1 MLNYKQYMKQLA
13 AFVILFSLLMSAC
26 TKQQADNSTL
36 DKGLQFATTQGYQAT
51 DSAFVQAKY
60 LANQGESREAL
71 DLLLARLNGDIQ
83 VEQYGELY
91 LKITMWAG
99 NLYYSLFNLD
109 SAFHYWNLTIL
120 KAEEEKK
127 YELLA
132 SVQTNIGNIYLQKE
146 YTHSALQY
154 FLDAK
159 KTMEELGLQDD
170 NYYVTCFNIA
180 VAYAVL
186 RQFDE
191 AAYQLKML
199 KDVESPRLKLL
210 YFLNMSDLGRRTEN
224 KDEFVVYLD
233 SASQYLS
240 AFGMFKDIYDRH
252 ALESALELE
261 VTSLLD
267 SILIHKASVY
277 ANKDL
282 NYKFHFN
289 SASLKQNK
297 QLIEPIETLLSYED
311 SLLKLESDFPPFIS
325 YYKLLLAYYT
335 IQKDTKSQ
343 LLYTQKL
350 REAEAKYQERFKENM
365 MNDFA
370 SSGFLSENKILK
382 AENALIGVKLK
393 RQKEI
398 YITGIVV
405 LVSVLMILI
414 LVFVNTR
421 KSKALAKTQL
431 EVSRLAFKEL
441 EQKRKQVEEHFKFQQ
456 NRLLRATNNI
466 KKLAILRKQLEQFF
480 DSLEIETTDVQSHQ
494 AILKK
499 AKLDFNSFFSNYQ
512 DLAVMAFSDEQTMVL
527 TNQLKKRYRS
537 LTNKELMVLTLILS
551 NYTSSE
557 MALLLD
563 RSLKNIEYQRTQ
575 IRKKLAIPPEITI
588 VDYCSNLISEE
599 R

>member
-1 MLNYKQYMKQLA
+1 MKQLA

-71 DLLLARLNGDIQ
+71 DLLLARLNSDIQ
-83 VEQYGELY
+83 VEQYGDLY

-154 FLDAK
+154 FSDAK

-252 ALESALELE
+252 ALESALELG

-267 SILIHKASVY
+267 SILIHNASVY

-289 SASLKQNK
+289 RASLKQNK

-311 SLLKLESDFPPFIS
+311 SLLKLESDFLPFIS

-350 REAEAKYQERFKENM
+350 REAEAKYQERLKENM
-365 MNDFA
+365 LNDFA

-382 AENALIGVKLK
+382 AENALIGMKLK

-414 LVFVNTR
+414 LVFVNIR

-441 EQKRKQVEEHFKFQQ
+441 EQKCKQVEEHFKFQQ
-456 NRLLRATNNI
+456 NRLQRATNNI

-480 DSLEIETTDVQSHQ
+480 DSLEIETKTTDVQSHQ

-527 TNQLKKRYRS
+527 TNQLNKRYRS